1 MDGRPGWPAF
11 RDVSQVLEVQQGD
24 ANSMARTRG
33 SLALALGAAAVIG
46 AALGLLG
53 STAVIGIQIGTA
65 RHFKIS
71 PLFGL
76 LFPFAYT
83 AIAALAWRSFML
95 RRAGR
100 VTWKGRTYALQRKA
114 SAGQP

>member
-1 MDGRPGWPAF
+1 M
-11 RDVSQVLEVQQGD
+11 
-24 ANSMARTRG
+24 
-33 SLALALGAAAVIG
+33 IG

-114 SAGQP
+114 SAGRP